1 MEQLFGGDKRI
12 QAVME
17 HTGVQCAGSGT
28 ATSAGR
34 IIGNKESLLRNVVER
49 AKELGAWIPDIGSIV
64 DRVIGN
70 GQENDEFISVD
81 GLNVIKL
88 KNFALL
94 SSEAVSLDG
103 FVHRLKSHNALF
115 PECAYTIIGFTSNGD
130 NQPCAVLQQ
139 PYIKAERYAIDSEID
154 AFLESCGY
162 SVDIDDIWFDGQ
174 FEISDVKSSNVL
186 VDENGNLHFIDA
198 VVNDISIKVDRINRI
213 SVKHPGKRLS

>member
-70 GQENDEFISVD
+70 GQENDVFISVD

-88 KNFALL
+88 NNFALL

-115 PECAYTIIGFTSNGD
+115 PECAYTIIGFT
-130 NQPCAVLQQ
+130 
-139 PYIKAERYAIDSEID
+139 
-154 AFLESCGY
+154 
-162 SVDIDDIWFDGQ
+162 
-174 FEISDVKSSNVL
+174 
-186 VDENGNLHFIDA
+186 
-198 VVNDISIKVDRINRI
+198 NR
-213 SVKHPGKRLS
+213 PLFTYLFT

>member
-70 GQENDEFISVD
+70 GQENDVFISVD

-88 KNFALL
+88 IILHSF
-94 SSEAVSLDG
+94 
-103 FVHRLKSHNALF
+103 HPRL
-115 PECAYTIIGFTSNGD
+115 
-130 NQPCAVLQQ
+130 
-139 PYIKAERYAIDSEID
+139 
-154 AFLESCGY
+154 
-162 SVDIDDIWFDGQ
+162 
-174 FEISDVKSSNVL
+174 
-186 VDENGNLHFIDA
+186 
-198 VVNDISIKVDRINRI
+198 
-213 SVKHPGKRLS
+213 